1 MKEKE
6 ILKEIQ
12 ALKGVKPRIAKFAA
26 FSIFGDDNVA
36 SIEIQIRVL
45 DERMN
50 EAEIDD
56 ACAEEDDDYLLSSAM
71 AAFNWMEGN
80 DAESPSE
87 GWIKL
92 ADIREKKIKK

>member
-1 MKEKE
+1 MMKEKE

-45 DERMN
+45 DEMMN
-50 EAEIDD
+50 EAEIGD
-56 ACAEEDDDYLLSSAM
+56 ACAGDDDYILSAAM
-71 AAFNWMEGN
+71 DAFNWMEEN
-80 DAESPSE
+80 NPEIPSE
-87 GWIKL
+87 GWIEL
-92 ADIREKKIKK
+92 ADAKDPKET